1 MSIKCCIHY
10 KCDFLKFTL
19 YNLKKFF
26 INFRLFDVEVL
37 KLSFKLAFDKNL
49 GLELFVFKHMYYD
62 KSKKIFFSSYNTEHM
77 IDAIGSFLLIFLNTD
92 FEDDEDCRSFVFWF
106 CFEKEI

>member
-92 FEDDEDCRSFVFWF
+92 FKDDEDCRSFFFWF
-106 CFEKEI
+106 CF